1 MNRLDLNAA
10 NQHGSLESRLSARFA
25 AALSEQSATLP
36 HDIGERLRVMREQAV
51 TRAHQVRRPAEL
63 SRAPAL
69 LVDSSG
75 NARLGGDPASWWMRL
90 ASLVPLVILAAGLLL
105 VQDLTDREQ
114 VLAAADID
122 AVLLA
127 DELPPSAYTD
137 PGFREFLKSAPP

>member
-10 NQHGSLESRLSARFA
+10 NQNGSLESRLSARLA
-25 AALSEQSATLP
+25 AALSEQSTTLP

-63 SRAPAL
+63 SNASAV
-69 LVDSSG
+69 LVDSNGS
-75 NARLGGDPASWWMRL
+75 ARLGGSPASWWMRL
-90 ASLVPLVILAAGLLL
+90 ASAVPLVILAAGLLL
-105 VQDLTDREQ
+105 VQNLTDREQ